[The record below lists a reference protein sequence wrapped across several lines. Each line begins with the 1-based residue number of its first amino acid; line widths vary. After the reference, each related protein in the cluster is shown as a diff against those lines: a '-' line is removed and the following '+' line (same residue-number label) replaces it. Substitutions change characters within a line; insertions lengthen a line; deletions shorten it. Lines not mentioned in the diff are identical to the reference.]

1 MRMNWKT
8 TLGGIL
14 SSLGLL
20 SQQMPTN
27 PYLQIGGA
35 LLGSVGLLILGGSA
49 ADKPVSLADA
59 EKAKLDAAAAL
70 IAADKL
76 VETLKIDNTL
86 TRKSSK

>member
-1 MRMNWKT
+1 MRFNWKT

-14 SSLGLL
+14 SALGMVTQ
-20 SQQMPTN
+20 SMPAN
-27 PYLQIGGA
+27 PYLSAGGTI
-35 LLGSVGLLILGGSA
+35 LGAIGLLFLGVSA

-76 VETLKIDNTL
+76 VETLRIDSTL